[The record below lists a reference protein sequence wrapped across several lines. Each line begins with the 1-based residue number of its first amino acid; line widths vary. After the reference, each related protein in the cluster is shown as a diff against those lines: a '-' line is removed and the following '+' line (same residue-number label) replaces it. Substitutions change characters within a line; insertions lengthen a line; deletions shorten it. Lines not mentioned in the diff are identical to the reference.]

1 MIMRDV
7 LSVEEGVSDMSVSR
21 RRFNQLLLLAS
32 AGSSLSSLPFK
43 ARAAT
48 ARPVAGGTLNLLYR
62 VDPGNALFAINTS
75 SGTGQAIGPK
85 VVEGLLTFGFD
96 LSPKP
101 LLATEWSVS
110 QDNLRYTFKLRPNVK
125 WHDGTAFTSDDV
137 AFSIL
142 RLKEAHPRGRITYL
156 NVTAVE
162 TPDPLTAIIVLSKPA
177 PFLISAQSSSES
189 PIVPKHIFEKLKPAD
204 GQTLETAIGTGP
216 FKLKEFVTGSHLIF
230 ERNPDY
236 WDAGKP
242 YLDRIVLRIITDPA
256 ARAVA
261 LETGEVDIGETPVPL
276 ADLERLKQNPNLVI
290 DTTTYAYS
298 GPQQQLFFNY
308 DNALLQNR
316 DVRLAIAKAINLEE
330 IVNVALFGYAQVS
343 PSPVSTALPKWYDPA
358 VKGYPHDPKEA
369 ERLLDAAGLPRQ
381 ADGKRFKLRLT
392 YNAYLPAGYAD
403 VIRNQ
408 LEKIGIGVEI
418 KKYDLP
424 TYLKTVYTDRA
435 FDLVVESLSNTFDP
449 SLGIQRAYWSKNFK
463 IGLPFSNAAHYVNPQ
478 ADALLEAA
486 AVEPDEKKRWDLWSK
501 FQHLIQDDVAAV
513 NLVAAGSQ
521 IVAHKKV
528 RNFVTGAQ
536 GLNWS
541 FGDLWLDP
549 NA

>member
-1 MIMRDV
+1 
-7 LSVEEGVSDMSVSR
+7 MSFNR
-21 RRFNQLLLLAS
+21 RQFNQLLLLAT
-32 AGSSLSSLPFK
+32 AGSALP
-43 ARAAT
+43 AASFAATTTGT
-48 ARPVAGGTLNLLYR
+48 ARPVSGGTLKLLYR
-62 VDPGNALFAINTS
+62 VDPGSALFAINTS

-85 VVEGLLTFGFD
+85 VVEGLLTFDFD
-96 LSPKP
+96 LTPRP

-110 QDNLRYTFKLRPNVK
+110 DDYLRYTFKLRPNVK
-125 WHDGTAFTSDDV
+125 WHDGRDFTSEDV
-137 AFSIL
+137 AFSIF
-142 RLKEAHPRGRITYL
+142 RLKEAHPRGRITYQ

-162 TPDPLTAIIVLSKPA
+162 TPDPLTAVIVLSKPA
-177 PFLISAQSSSES
+177 PFLLAAQSSSES

-216 FKLKEFVTGSHLIF
+216 FRLTEWVPGSHLIF
-230 ERNPDY
+230 DRNPDY

-242 YLDRIVLRIITDPA
+242 YLDRIILRIITDPA

-261 LETGEVDIGETPVPL
+261 LETGEVDIGEGPVPL
-276 ADLERLKQNPNLVI
+276 ADLERLKQNPDLVV

-308 DNALLQNR
+308 DNDLLKKK
-316 DVRLAIAKAINLEE
+316 DVRLAIARAIKLEE
-330 IVNVALFGYAQVS
+330 IVDVALFGYAQVS

-358 VKGYPHDPKEA
+358 VKAHPYDPQEA

-392 YNAYLPAGYAD
+392 YNSYLPQGYAD

-408 LEKIGIGVEI
+408 LEKIGIAVEI
-418 KKYDLP
+418 NKYDLP
-424 TYLKTVYTDRA
+424 TFLKTVYTDRA

-463 IGLPFSNAAHYVNPQ
+463 IGLPFSNASHYDNPE

-486 AVEPDEKKRWDLWSK
+486 AVEPDEKKRWEIWSK
-501 FQHLIQDDVAAV
+501 FQHLIHDEVASV
-513 NLVAAGSQ
+513 DLVAAGSQ
-521 IVAHKKV
+521 IVANRKV
-528 RNFVTGAQ
+528 KNFVTGAQ

-541 FGDLWLDP
+541 FGDLWLAP

>member
-1 MIMRDV
+1 MGI
-7 LSVEEGVSDMSVSR
+7 ER
-21 RRFNQLLLLAS
+21 RKFNQLLLLAA
-32 AGSSLSSLPFK
+32 AGTALPGSVFG
-43 ARAAT
+43 ADASR
-48 ARPVAGGTLNLLYR
+48 RPVSGGTLNLLYR

-85 VVEGLLTFGFD
+85 IVEGLLTFDFD
-96 LSPKP
+96 LTPQP

-110 QDNLRYTFKLRPNVK
+110 DDHLRYTFKLRPNVK
-125 WHDGTAFTSDDV
+125 WHDGKDFTSDDV
-137 AFSIL
+137 AFSIF
-142 RLKEAHPRGRITYL
+142 RLKEAHPRGRITYQ

-162 TPDPLTAIIVLSKPA
+162 KPDPLTAIIVLSKPA
-177 PFLISAQSSSES
+177 PFLIAAQSSSES
-189 PIVPKHIFEKLKPAD
+189 PIVPKHIFETLKTGD
-204 GQTLETAIGTGP
+204 GQTLKTAIGTGP
-216 FKLKEFVTGSHLIF
+216 FRLTQWSPGSHLIF

-261 LETGEVDIGETPVPL
+261 LETGEVDIGDNPVPL
-276 ADLERLKQNPNLVI
+276 ADLDRLKQNPDLVL
-290 DTTTYAYS
+290 DTTTYAYA

-308 DNALLQNR
+308 DNEIFAKK

-330 IVNVALFGYAQVS
+330 IVNVGLFGYGQIS
-343 PSPVSTALPKWYDPA
+343 PSPVSTALTRWYDPS
-358 VKGYPHDPKEA
+358 VKPHPYDPKEA
-369 ERLLDAAGLPRQ
+369 ERLLDAAGYPRKD
-381 ADGKRFKLRLT
+381 DGKRFPVRLT
-392 YNAYLPAGYAD
+392 YNSYLTPGFAD

-408 LEKIGIGVEI
+408 LEKIGVAVEI
-418 KKYDLP
+418 RKYDLP

-463 IGLPFSNAAHYVNPQ
+463 LGLPFSNAAHYSNPQ

-486 AVEPDEKKRWDLWSK
+486 AIEPDEAKRKEIWSR
-501 FQHLIQDDVAAV
+501 FQHLIHDEVASVDLA
-513 NLVAAGSQ
+513 AAGSQ
-521 IVAHKKV
+521 IVAHKRVK
-528 RNFVTGAQ
+528 NYVTGAQ

-549 NA
+549 NS